1 MKRYSAFFSKYQLV
15 ILYFFIM
22 LCNGFPINSFAQD
35 RIETSTPNP
44 VGSGARALGMGGAF
58 IAVADDATAASWNPG
73 GLIQLDF
80 PEISFVG
87 AGFHRIEN
95 NSFGTNP
102 EGNGPDSVSE
112 VQLNYFSIAYPF
124 TLWRRNMIVSLNHQ
138 HLYDFTRKWDF
149 SLNLKDGEKLVK
161 TSVDYEQDGG
171 LTALGIAY
179 CIQLNLN
186 LSFGFTLNFWD
197 NNIGKNE
204 WERKAVIHRSNP
216 ERESTEFN
224 HYLFKGVNAN
234 FGLMWQSLDQ
244 KITIGAV
251 FKTQFDADLT
261 HSCSLDGRIV
271 PKNEET
277 LTMPMSYG
285 IGIAYRHSDSLT
297 IAADV
302 YRTDWDD
309 FVIETENISF
319 VTGLPIKK
327 RSSVTGLPIDKSDV
341 DPTYQIH
348 IGAEYLYTKWKYMTA
363 VRAGAF
369 YDPAPAEGSPDDFW
383 GFSAGAGIVFDH
395 LFNDKRCLKA
405 VIFDFAYQYRFGN
418 DVGKYMMSNL
428 EFSQDIEEHT
438 VYASIIFH
446 LDF

>member
-1 MKRYSAFFSKYQLV
+1 MKRHFAFFSKYQLV

-22 LCNGFPINSFAQD
+22 LCNGFLINSFAQD
-35 RIETSTPNP
+35 RIEINSSPNP

-87 AGFHRIEN
+87 EGFHRIED

-124 TLWRRNMIVSLNHQ
+124 TLWERNMILSLNRQ

-149 SLNLKDGEKLVK
+149 SLNLESGK

-204 WERKAVIHRSNP
+204 WEQKAVIHRSNP
-216 ERESTEFN
+216 ERESTQLD

-234 FGLMWQSLDQ
+234 FGLMWQSLNQ

-251 FKTQFDADLT
+251 FKTQFNADLT
-261 HSCSLDGRIV
+261 HDYSLYGNNNFLIDNEDG
-271 PKNEET
+271 KQGT

-285 IGIAYRHSDSLT
+285 IGIAYRHSDNLT
-297 IAADV
+297 VAADV
-302 YRTDWDD
+302 YRTEWDD
-309 FVIETENISF
+309 FVIDMGSE
-319 VTGLPIKK
+319 L
-327 RSSVTGLPIDKSDV
+327 SVTGLPIDKSDV
-341 DPTYQIH
+341 DPTCQIH

-363 VRAGAF
+363 FRLGVF

-383 GFSAGAGIVFDH
+383 GFSTGAGIVFDH
-395 LFNDKRCLKA
+395 LFNDKKCLKA

-418 DVGKYMMSNL
+418 DVGKYIMSDL
-428 EFSQDIEEHT
+428 KFSQDIEEHR
-438 VYASIIFH
+438 VYASVILH